1 MRKIGLLSTVA
12 LLFATVTTGP
22 ALAGEYVLFYHNDTL
37 GSPVAVTDINGNVV
51 WRADYEPFG
60 NPAILTETLPN
71 THQFLGKEVDAETSL
86 HYLGARF
93 YDGGI
98 GRFLS
103 LDPALLRGQPDSAL
117 KIPQRLGFYTYSTNN
132 PYRFLDP
139 DGSYTF
145 PVKFGGQLTQGYWSS
160 RKPTTHSHPGG
171 KLHVHHPNGIHESI
185 DIAAPYGT
193 PAVAIAGG
201 VVLGSGDDKGTGKWI
216 EYETSDGLRV
226 KYLHLSK
233 IDVEAGEAGKEIYEG
248 QQIGNVGNTGCGK
261 CGSHLHV
268 QIRDKQGN
276 PIDPLAIILNQDPGN
291 YGPHTPTNDR
301 FDKEYAPSKP

>member
-1 MRKIGLLSTVA
+1 MRKFGLLSTVA

-60 NPAILTETLPN
+60 NLATLTETLPN

-93 YDGGI
+93 YDGSI

-103 LDPALLRGQPDSAL
+103 MDPLLLRGRPDSAL
-117 KIPQRLGFYTYSTNN
+117 KIPQRLGLYTYSTNN

-145 PVKFGGQLTQGYWSS
+145 PVKGGGRLTEGYWAYRERD
-160 RKPTTHSHPGG
+160 RKS
-171 KLHVHHPNGIHESI
+171 
-185 DIAAPYGT
+185 
-193 PAVAIAGG
+193 
-201 VVLGSGDDKGTGKWI
+201 VV
-216 EYETSDGLRV
+216 
-226 KYLHLSK
+226 
-233 IDVEAGEAGKEIYEG
+233 
-248 QQIGNVGNTGCGK
+248 
-261 CGSHLHV
+261 
-268 QIRDKQGN
+268 
-276 PIDPLAIILNQDPGN
+276 
-291 YGPHTPTNDR
+291 
-301 FDKEYAPSKP
+301 